1 MSLVENVVEFVT
13 KKLNIEINEENKK
26 RILDEFYPDI
36 EDKIYW
42 YFLNYRLYEG
52 IITKSEYAKIK
63 ALPQNTEICF
73 GSIVKY
79 VEDECE
85 LKEIHF
91 SDNINEIKKFHDNG
105 FKTSLSYFDLMEH
118 LNDEGVFE
126 NNE

>member
-13 KKLNIEINEENKK
+13 KKLNIEINEENQK

-63 ALPQNTEICF
+63 ALPQNMEICF

-91 SDNINEIKKFHDNG
+91 SDNVNEIKKFYDNG
-105 FKTSLSYFDLMEH
+105 FKTSFSYFDLMDH

-126 NNE
+126 NSE